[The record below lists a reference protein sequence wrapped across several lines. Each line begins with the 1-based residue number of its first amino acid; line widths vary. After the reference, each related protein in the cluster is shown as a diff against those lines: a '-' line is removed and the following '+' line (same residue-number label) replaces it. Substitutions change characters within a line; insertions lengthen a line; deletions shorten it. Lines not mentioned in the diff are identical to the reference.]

1 MKEFLVSKQEY
12 VTLVWPSVL
21 QLNSVRFVLSVC
33 SGVGFMDVGE
43 ADPVSVRTHAN

>member
-1 MKEFLVSKQEY
+1 VKDFLMSKQEN
-12 VTLVWPSVL
+12 VTLVWPFVR

-33 SGVGFMDVGE
+33 SGVGFMDAGE